1 MKIDLALFGAFREF
15 EPAGRVAFDV
25 PDGAD
30 VAQLR
35 GAFDAYASAQWPAYE
50 PKLLAVSAFASESTV
65 LRDRDPVPADGRV
78 AVLPPV
84 SGG

>member
-15 EPAGRVAFDV
+15 EPTGRVSFEA

-35 GAFDAYASAQWPAYE
+35 SAFDAFARAHWPGYE
-50 PKLLAVSAFASESTV
+50 PKLLTVSAFASESTV
-65 LRDRDPVPADGRV
+65 LRDRDAVPADGRV